1 MSLTTSLSSPGGAPS
16 MKDDAMV
23 VVELILAGQLCIRG
37 VQLKWECCKLNW
49 RSTREPCGKL
59 EETV

>member
-1 MSLTTSLSSPGGAPS
+1 